1 MKELLTPETLEEI
14 IGYWFSKSI
23 IPPVKDKVIR
33 ELNPDLFWTDFRQD
47 YQRYFN
53 TDHVVYSN
61 IITRPEL
68 LAILTY
74 RLANSLFKSKN
85 EQSATAISNLGRFL
99 SGIEIYY
106 SASIGAGIKIN
117 HGLSTVIGA
126 RVVIGKN
133 ALIHQGVTLGD
144 KNGARPQIGDNVT
157 IYAGAKILGG
167 VKIND
172 NAIIGANCVCMIDVP
187 ENGKIVGVP
196 GKLI

>member
-117 HGLSTVIGA
+117 
-126 RVVIGKN
+126 
-133 ALIHQGVTLGD
+133 QGVTLGD